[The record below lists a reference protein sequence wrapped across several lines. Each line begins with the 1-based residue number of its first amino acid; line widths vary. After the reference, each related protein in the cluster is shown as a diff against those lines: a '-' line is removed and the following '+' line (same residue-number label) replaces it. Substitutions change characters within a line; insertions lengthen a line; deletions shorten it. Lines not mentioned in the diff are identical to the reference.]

1 MTLTKTDIIRKVRE
15 KVRMK
20 NRKKGTQL
28 FLFPEMD
35 CVSLQPK
42 KAAEIV
48 DHLFEIM
55 KRTLAGGDELFIR
68 RFGKFRVRFKW
79 ARPGRNPRTGESIVI
94 GSGRRVSFKT
104 SPTLK
109 DKINRKRG

>member
-20 NRKKGTQL
+20 NRKKGPQL

-79 ARPGRNPRTGESIVI
+79 ARPGRNPRTGREHHH
-94 GSGRRVSFKT
+94 RVQKAGFLQDLAH
-104 SPTLK
+104 PEGQ
-109 DKINRKRG
+109 DQ